1 MRLDRI
7 GFSAVLTAVLVLV
20 PAFHQTSTAAAQCD
34 PASELCTTVGPD
46 GKGILGGGIIGA
58 EIGFIVP
65 ALLVSA
71 GVRELDE
78 PWAWILFPVLG
89 AAGGAIGGY
98 FALEDPMNGT
108 QRGFPEVAVAVLAVS
123 MALIVPTF
131 VGVLAL
137 TSYSPGADEAH
148 TGASGDE
155 DRGPAGGAS
164 EEAPTGGS
172 EGNTEVEAESAANS
186 ALRRT
191 LAGGPGL
198 LRIDRGQ
205 VLLGI
210 PMVYS
215 TNTFTPE
222 EREHMR
228 LGQSSDVR
236 VPVVSGVF

>member
-1 MRLDRI
+1 M
-7 GFSAVLTAVLVLV
+7 
-20 PAFHQTSTAAAQCD
+20 
-34 PASELCTTVGPD
+34 SELCTTVGPD

-78 PWAWILFPVLG
+78 AWAWILFPVLG
-89 AAGGAIGGY
+89 AAGGAVGGY
-98 FALEDPMNGT
+98 FALEDPARDAMGAV
-108 QRGFPEVAVAVLAVS
+108 QPGFSEASVAVLAVG

-137 TSYSPGADEAH
+137 TSYSPGADEQH

-155 DRGPAGGAS
+155 DQGTGSGATEDEPA
-164 EEAPTGGS
+164 GS
-172 EGNTEVEAESAANS
+172 EGETEVEAETAANS

-191 LAGGPGL
+191 LRGGPGL
-198 LRIDRGQ
+198 LRFDRDQ
-205 VLLGI
+205 VLLGV
-210 PMVYS
+210 PMIS
-215 TNTFTPE
+215 SANTFTAE

-228 LGQSSDVR
+228 LGGSTDVR
-236 VPVVSGVF
+236 IPVVSGVF